1 MMGFKQAKSKQ
12 LRNAITSQE
21 EEQKQKLYN
30 MYKQRAQEL
39 EKAAMLLEH
48 VDGARARQTKFYLE
62 AAECMERAAELLE
75 EQCAS
80 SIERINELTD
90 SDGLKGVG

>member
-1 MMGFKQAKSKQ
+1 MMGFKQAKAKQ
-12 LRNAITSQE
+12 LRNAAASQE

-48 VDGARARQTKFYLE
+48 VDGAKGRQTKFYLE

-75 EQCAS
+75 EQCAT
-80 SIERINELTD
+80 SIERINELTAPEE
-90 SDGLKGVG
+90 LKGVG